1 MKQKFDIITSTCVP
15 LPLEN
20 VDTDQIIPARFLK
33 ATTKEEKFF
42 GDNLFRDWRYHKDG
56 TIVEDFVLNNPKYK
70 GCILVAGKNF
80 GSGSSREHAAWAI
93 AGYGFRV
100 VISSF
105 FADIHKNNELN
116 NFVLPVQ
123 VSEAFLPELFSTIQ
137 DNPDAQVEVDLP
149 NQTVTNLTTGHAEHF
164 DINGYKKHCLMNGLD
179 DIDFLVA
186 NKDKIEQWEKR
197 PPSISPCLGGV
208 SEASPKQGRLV
219 GSPFVEIMDAT
230 LRDGEQTNGV
240 SFLPHE
246 KLVMARKLLS
256 DVNVDRIEI
265 ASARVSEGEREAV
278 TKICA
283 YAQKNGLLDRVEVL
297 GFVDGGKSID
307 WIAECGGKVVNLLAK
322 GSLKHCTHQLHKTP
336 EEHIS
341 DILHEVEYAA
351 SKGISV
357 NLYLEDWS
365 NGMKDSPEYVY
376 QLMDELTAN
385 SQKQIAR
392 FMLPDTLGVMNPLQ
406 VIEYFRKMIK
416 RYPETHFDFHAH
428 NDYDLAVSNS
438 LAAVYSGA
446 RGLHVTVNGLGER
459 CGNAPMASVQ
469 AILKDQFH
477 AKTNIVESQ
486 LNDLSRMVESFS
498 GITVA
503 PNQPIV
509 GENVFTQV
517 AGVHADG
524 DTKDKLYYNELMP
537 ERFGRKRE
545 YALGKNSGKANIA
558 KNLEELGLE
567 LTPEQTRRVTERI
580 TELGDKKEIVTQ
592 EDLPFI
598 VSDVLKHDSS
608 DDKVKLIS
616 YVVSTAYGLRPGA
629 NVKVEINGH
638 QYEAAGTG
646 DGQYDAFVKA
656 LRYIY
661 KKYLDRTFPI
671 LANYQVTS
679 PPGGRTDALVQ
690 TVITWNDNGKM
701 IRTRGLD
708 ADQTEAA
715 IKATFKMLNIIENE
729 ITNKII

>member
-1 MKQKFDIITSTCVP
+1 MG
-15 LPLEN
+15 
-20 VDTDQIIPARFLK
+20 
-33 ATTKEEKFF
+33 EKKI
-42 GDNLFRDWRYHKDG
+42 NTYQR
-56 TIVEDFVLNNPKYK
+56 
-70 GCILVAGKNF
+70 IL
-80 GSGSSREHAAWAI
+80 
-93 AGYGFRV
+93 
-100 VISSF
+100 
-105 FADIHKNNELN
+105 
-116 NFVLPVQ
+116 
-123 VSEAFLPELFSTIQ
+123 
-137 DNPDAQVEVDLP
+137 
-149 NQTVTNLTTGHAEHF
+149 
-164 DINGYKKHCLMNGLD
+164 
-179 DIDFLVA
+179 
-186 NKDKIEQWEKR
+186 
-197 PPSISPCLGGV
+197 
-208 SEASPKQGRLV
+208 
-219 GSPFVEIMDAT
+219 PFVEIMDAT

-283 YAQKNGLLDRVEVL
+283 YAQKNGLQDRVEVL

-336 EEHIS
+336 EEHIN

-365 NGMKDSPEYVY
+365 NGMKDSPDYVY
-376 QLMDELTAN
+376 QLMDTLT
-385 SQKQIAR
+385 SYHSPLTSIRR

-416 RYPETHFDFHAH
+416 RYPDVHFDFHAH

-438 LAAVYSGA
+438 LAAVLSGA

-524 DTKDKLYYNELMP
+524 DSKDQLYYNELMP

-545 YALGKNSGKANIA
+545 YALGKNSGKANIS

-629 NVKVEINGH
+629 NVKVEINGQ

-661 KKYLDRTFPI
+661 KKYLNRTFPI
-671 LANYQVTS
+671 LANYAVTI

-690 TVITWNDNGKM
+690 TVITWNDNGTM

-715 IKATFKMLNIIENE
+715 IKATFKMLNILENE
-729 ITNKII
+729 ISK